1 MKKIL
6 NDLVNIFRNKTE
18 HRKTD
23 FKKNRRL
30 YRFGIIAFCCLAF
43 GISFLFSQGILYA
56 AQVTLA
62 WDASSGA
69 VGYKIYYGTA
79 SHNYSSVIDVGNVR
93 TYTFTNLVDGRT
105 YYFAATAYDSS
116 NYESDYS
123 SEVSYNSTTT
133 TTPTS
138 YTITASAGTG
148 GTISPSGSVSVTS
161 GASRT
166 FTITPNSGYTI
177 SNVIVNGSSVGAVS
191 SYTFS
196 NVTANR
202 TIAATFAATTTTP
215 TSYTITASA
224 GTGGTISPSGSVSV
238 TSGASRTF
246 TITPNSGYTISNVTV
261 NGSSVGAVSSYT
273 FSNVTANRTIAA
285 TFAATSQTQ
294 TYTLSTT
301 TTGTGTGT
309 ITRNPTGYNLQ
320 CRDSRDSYSHSKREL
335 YVYRMDRGMFGNKY
349 NLPGHDELKHQCKR
363 CIYAQIF
370 PNFR

>member
-6 NDLVNIFRNKTE
+6 NDLINIFRNKTE

-43 GISFLFSQGILYA
+43 GISFLFSQSILYA
-56 AQVTLA
+56 ASVTLA

-69 VGYKIYYGTA
+69 AGYKIYYGTT
-79 SHNYSSVIDVGNVR
+79 SHNYSSVIDVRNVT

-148 GTISPSGSVSVTS
+148 GTISPSGSVTVAS

-177 SNVIVNGSSVGAVS
+177 SNVAVNGSSVGAVS

-224 GTGGTISPSGSVSV
+224 GTGGTISPSGSVTV

-246 TITPNSGYTISNVTV
+246 TITPNSGYTISNVAV

-285 TFAATSQTQ
+285 TLLLRPQHKQAI
-294 TYTLSTT
+294 LSL
-301 TTGTGTGT
+301 
-309 ITRNPTGYNLQ
+309 PQ
-320 CRDSRDSYSHSKREL
+320 REQ
-335 YVYRMDRGMFGNKY
+335 GG
-349 NLPGHDELKHQCKR
+349 Q
-363 CIYAQIF
+363 F
-370 PNFR
+370 PRQEV